1 VVAFEMA
8 RQLRESGDVVPDA
21 FLFDAFLPNNEQAI
35 EDGCAR
41 IRFVEGELPTVA
53 PTPLHIHLRRMKKIG
68 LLRVPVYLA
77 THAFGAVSYQV
88 RHTVERVRH
97 RRAAAAR
104 AARLAELA
112 TAQANGEPG
121 AWMGTEADPTHR
133 RSMAVARDMLERYHP
148 ASYDGRIVHFT
159 SLDGGSE
166 RTWVGLAANQEVH
179 AIAATHLDI
188 LEEPFV
194 ATIADLMRARM
205 AEADEMQRRDHAL
218 AATG

>member
-1 VVAFEMA
+1 
-8 RQLRESGDVVPDA
+8 
-21 FLFDAFLPNNEQAI
+21 
-35 EDGCAR
+35 
-41 IRFVEGELPTVA
+41 
-53 PTPLHIHLRRMKKIG
+53 
-68 LLRVPVYLA
+68 
-77 THAFGAVSYQV
+77 
-88 RHTVERVRH
+88 
-97 RRAAAAR
+97 
-104 AARLAELA
+104 
-112 TAQANGEPG
+112 
-121 AWMGTEADPTHR
+121 MGTEADPTHR